1 MQLGEY
7 SYEKPELV
15 LIAEKIYECKAN
27 KKNVQYNLDEEE
39 HHYNN
44 IMKSQSMSFAA
55 TFWLTFIAILLTV
68 LDFVCLVAWMKR
80 MDVMSNNPGHKIMIF
95 TMGLLY
101 IILTV
106 LSLIFWIHAIRNL
119 HEFMDMKKIVDG
131 DKHNFHA
138 EQKKSFQKIEDL
150 KAQIEAIDQEI
161 NALLKRQEAQEKL
174 LGEKVN
180 LTDSGQ
186 GKSKTNAKF
195 SIRAESMGEAEALE
209 VIECYDMEIKF
220 YKNEIQRI
228 NKEIGHIDRSIISV
242 DEKYELAKKKMILFA
257 GIFFIYA
264 ILQNLSTGELY
275 TMLSVVGLIGSTIGI
290 IYIEEASREPIINYL
305 VEHEHKL
312 VKDYVFRNNI
322 ISFGNRRKEM
332 LEEIE
337 QCTTEIQQ
345 IEYRK
350 QIVESY
356 IR

>member
-27 KKNVQYNLDEEE
+27 KKKVQYNLDEEE

-68 LDFVCLVAWMKR
+68 LDVICLTAWMKR

-95 TMGLLY
+95 SLGMLY

-106 LSLIFWIHAIRNL
+106 FSLIFWIHAIRNL
-119 HEFMDMKKIVDG
+119 HEFMDMKKIVAG

-150 KAQIEAIDQEI
+150 KVQIEAIDHEI
-161 NALLKRQEAQEKL
+161 AELLKRQEKL
-174 LGEKVN
+174 LGEKMN
-180 LTDSGQ
+180 LTAFYPNNNQ
-186 GKSKTNAKF
+186 TNTKF
-195 SIRAESMGEAEALE
+195 KIREESLGEAEAIK
-209 VIECYDMEIKF
+209 VIECYEMEITF
-220 YKNEIQRI
+220 YKDEIQRI
-228 NKEIGHIDRSIISV
+228 NKEIEYINQSIVSV
-242 DEKYELAKKKMILFA
+242 DDKFESTKKKIFLFF
-257 GIFFIYA
+257 GIFILYI
-264 ILQNLSTGELY
+264 ILQNLFAGDLY
-275 TMLSVVGLIGSTIGI
+275 KMLSVVGLIGSTISI
-290 IYIEEASREPIINYL
+290 IYISNVSKDPITNYL
-305 VEHEHKL
+305 VEHEHKI
-312 VKDYVFRNNI
+312 VQDYVFRNNV

-337 QCTTEIQQ
+337 QCDTEIKQ
-345 IEYRK
+345 IEHRK